1 LKEIRG
7 FTNLSI
13 NKKPSLNLLE
23 DIRSLVAVR
32 TSHFELV
39 RVEAVQKERG
49 MKLSSGEE
57 IELNILGMPPM
68 ASVDITKHGW
78 RNGVSVLFM
87 QPP

>member
-1 LKEIRG
+1 LKKIRG

-13 NKKPSLNLLE
+13 DKKPSLNLLE

-32 TSHFELV
+32 TSHVELV
-39 RVEAVQKERG
+39 CVEAIQKERG
-49 MKLSSGEE
+49 MELSSGEE

-78 RNGVSVLFM
+78 RNGVSALFM